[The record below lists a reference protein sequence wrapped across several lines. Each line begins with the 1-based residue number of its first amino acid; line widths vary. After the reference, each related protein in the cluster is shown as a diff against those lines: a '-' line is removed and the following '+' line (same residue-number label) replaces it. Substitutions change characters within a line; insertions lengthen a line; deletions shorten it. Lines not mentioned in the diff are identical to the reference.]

1 MESIIHFIKHSLGLC
16 GCCPKTLMT
25 MLMSGTGL
33 AGVWGFYFK
42 SVKDKWRK
50 NNPNIENKM
59 DELESRIKKLE
70 K

>member
-33 AGVWGFYFK
+33 VGVWGFYFK

-50 NNPNIENKM
+50 NNVG
-59 DELESRIKKLE
+59 
-70 K
+70 